1 MAMTAGT
8 KWFCATSGAL
18 WLRSLGNN
26 CMAVGYFCGS
36 KVSLHH
42 LNFAG
47 NFLRI
52 QSQNLWCMRQKKMG
66 RHIGNLPG
74 VWHQLW

>member
-1 MAMTAGT
+1 
-8 KWFCATSGAL
+8 
-18 WLRSLGNN
+18 
-26 CMAVGYFCGS
+26 MAVGYFCGS
-36 KVSLHH
+36 KVSQHH